1 MKTLYEMK
9 IHSKFM
15 KYLEG
20 EANNSH
26 RTISLE
32 KKKKKKE
39 PTSLKPLLYIFNFPY
54 TCILFISLNRF
65 IIKEN

>member
-20 EANNSH
+20 EAKNSH

-32 KKKKKKE
+32 KKKKKE
-39 PTSLKPLLYIFNFPY
+39 PTSLKPLLYILNFPY
-54 TCILFISLNRF
+54 TSILFISLNRL